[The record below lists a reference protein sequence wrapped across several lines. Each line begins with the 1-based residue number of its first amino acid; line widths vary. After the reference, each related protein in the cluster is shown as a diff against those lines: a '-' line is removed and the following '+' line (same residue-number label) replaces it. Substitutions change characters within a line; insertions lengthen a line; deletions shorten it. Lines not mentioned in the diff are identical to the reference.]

1 MNYFLK
7 HDDHQKLVEM
17 SLLRSMK
24 YINNK
29 GTKVSGKL
37 FLLGENIAKLGGI
50 VLKKAVNGK
59 YYIVLTFTRKSADIV
74 GLKTK
79 VTFAPHLDFV
89 FDYERANEICTA
101 FGHELKPKPDDME
114 MNEYMTHVARRLR
127 TFVGREVKV
136 LVSYTKEPRK
146 TPYGFVKQRVSGF
159 NETCDITDFRQKM
172 AFYGVGEDV
181 ETKWHVIQHEF
192 FLVK

>member
-17 SLLRSMK
+17 SLLRSTK
-24 YINNK
+24 YINSK

-37 FLLGENIAKLGGI
+37 FLLGENIAKLSGI
-50 VLKKAVNGK
+50 SLKKTVNDK
-59 YYIVLTFTRKSADIV
+59 YYIVLTFTRKAANIL

-89 FDYERANEICTA
+89 FDHERASDICTA
-101 FGHELKPKPDDME
+101 FGHELKPKPEDME
-114 MNEYMTHVARRLR
+114 MNIYMTHVARRFR
-127 TFVGREVKV
+127 TFMGRDVNV

-172 AFYGVGEDV
+172 AFYSVDSQVQPDWTTIENMFYNI
-181 ETKWHVIQHEF
+181 K
-192 FLVK
+192 